1 MGSWVWLVRSS
12 YCTLASD
19 ASQTQAPLCLLA
31 NLATEK
37 KIKQLTRQKLP
48 SQLSAFHRD
57 RVEHVS
63 YQDLVPILD
72 HFVYVRI
79 RGLNT
84 QTTAHILAR
93 DSLNSAKFGHPK
105 KSENGSAA
113 ENEAQR
119 ESRQVIFSK
128 MAFLLAIL
136 LIYAHA

>member
-19 ASQTQAPLCLLA
+19 ASQTQPPLCLLA

-37 KIKQLTRQKLP
+37 KIKQLTRQKLR
-48 SQLSAFHRD
+48 SQLLPRLSPT

-72 HFVYVRI
+72 HFAYVRI

-84 QTTAHILAR
+84 QTTTHILAR
-93 DSLNSAKFGHPK
+93 DSLNSVKFGHPK

-113 ENEAQR
+113 ETGCYPHLE
-119 ESRQVIFSK
+119 
-128 MAFLLAIL
+128 L
-136 LIYAHA
+136 LIL